1 MNPFLVVPGPYLGP
15 KLGPD
20 PKNPKIPQN
29 STKRNVMK
37 KMPSD
42 HQKCM
47 RFWLLTWFPQRIW
60 MANRK
65 LAFLKIFFSK
75 VGSAFLGT
83 LGGLERTRRRISGP
97 ANLKSYFFDPT
108 NYQKKIWSVS
118 CEIERFLFLAHFR
131 RSEP

>member
-1 MNPFLVVPGPYLGP
+1 MHEILATYVISPENLNGES
-15 KLGPD
+15 
-20 PKNPKIPQN
+20 KIGIFEN
-29 STKRNVMK
+29 
-37 KMPSD
+37 
-42 HQKCM
+42 
-47 RFWLLTWFPQRIW
+47 
-60 MANRK
+60 
-65 LAFLKIFFSK
+65 FFSK

-108 NYQKKIWSVS
+108 NYQKKTWSVS